1 MTESPGIM
9 DSLDIEA
16 AESIK
21 EMAEFVVTPKPT
33 KKLSRVLTP
42 K

>member
-1 MTESPGIM
+1 MNSF
-9 DSLDIEA
+9 DIEA
-16 AESIK
+16 AEPLK
-21 EMAEFVVTPKPT
+21 EMGKVIPIPKPT